1 MSGFCLYSEGIQWVK
16 VSREALG
23 AAYSEC
29 VTMARLLVPMN
40 LQKVDQGVSTFL
52 DYLYINLADLIGI
65 RCVNFADSLG
75 IKCGEQKG
83 NQLLSVLSIEDGIMI
98 WEVYGH
104 IQIQSLMFC

>member
-1 MSGFCLYSEGIQWVK
+1 MPGFCLYSGGIQWVK
-16 VSREALG
+16 VSRKALG

-40 LQKVDQGVSTFL
+40 SQKVDQGILPFL
-52 DYLYINLADLIGI
+52 DYLYIDLTDLIGI
-65 RCVNFADSLG
+65 RCVNCTDSLR

-98 WEVYGH
+98 W
-104 IQIQSLMFC
+104 